1 MTNKTDLNYHLII
14 VTKYRKPILRP
25 DIMEYTISII
35 EQELKKIHC
44 EIIAI
49 NGDEKNHIHILLKTK
64 PMQSI
69 SLIVKIIK
77 QYSTYHVWQKFGVD
91 LRRDYWYNNILWSS
105 GYFCCSIGNASE
117 ETIKNYIENQ
127 GN

>member
-49 NGDEKNHIHILLKTK
+49 NGDEKKTIYIYY
-64 PMQSI
+64 SR
-69 SLIVKIIK
+69 SNLCN
-77 QYSTYHVWQKFGVD
+77 QY
-91 LRRDYWYNNILWSS
+91 R
-105 GYFCCSIGNASE
+105 
-117 ETIKNYIENQ
+117 
-127 GN
+127 